1 MVVKL
6 RDLNEKDG
14 VGIYDA
20 IIVPNDAT
28 NFDVIK
34 GMFPNIKF
42 DNECNGIIYGY
53 EKSDFPKPTNMGFNI
68 NWLNKKYNV
77 QYQNIKTKKCKWMLY
92 DYRTLVPKDHGNI
105 PNPYWRIPAR
115 YKVELKYCPYCG
127 RKIDYSEV
135 DEEIKERKENDK

>member
-1 MVVKL
+1 MVIKL

-14 VGIYDA
+14 IGIYDA

-42 DNECNGIIYGY
+42 DNECNGINGY
-53 EKSDFPKPTNMGFNI
+53 EKNYVSKPMRFNI

-77 QYQNIKTKKCKWMLY
+77 HNQNIKTKKCKWILY
-92 DYRTLVPKDHGNI
+92 DYRTLAARNHGNVL
-105 PNPYWRIPAR
+105 NPYWRIPAR

-127 RKIDYSEV
+127 REIDYSEV
-135 DEEIKERKENDK
+135 DAEIKEREENN